1 MIDNSDNP
9 YLEVVAE
16 NTSDCQIDVDS
27 PDIDH
32 FEGY

>member
-9 YLEVVAE
+9 YIEVVAE

-27 PDIDH
+27 PHMDQFD
-32 FEGY
+32 Y